1 MFLLYLHG
9 NIPLISTLTF
19 AWFCCSQG
27 TASNI
32 DAQAVCAFMKS
43 STENMRTALNEVLLM
58 SKQDVDMRLELKWV
72 NIHRLIEKVHL
83 LIPE

>member
-1 MFLLYLHG
+1 
-9 NIPLISTLTF
+9 
-19 AWFCCSQG
+19 
-27 TASNI
+27 
-32 DAQAVCAFMKS
+32 MKS